1 MPSHATFRAMNKPV
15 TLSIITPSYNQA
27 AFLEETLRSVISQ
40 RDQVHEYF
48 VYDGGSTDGS
58 RELIEKYAAH
68 IDHWVS
74 EKDAGQPD
82 VLARGFARATGDYLA
97 WVNSDDVYRPGA
109 LARVREALAA
119 HPEWDVVTGWH
130 VRMDAK
136 SRLLSA
142 HRLAAESAG
151 AARWGSFHP
160 CQPTVFFRRALY
172 EKVGG
177 VNPDLHLVMDTEM
190 FFRMMDAGAVFG
202 HVPAY
207 IAGFRRHGESKGVG
221 TYRKYASEYEFLDR
235 RYPHYHAKSFKHYLG
250 RAVTKGLRMFS
261 GRESASRRDTRDW
274 RGKTIEEVFGA
285 WITNPDKPAD
295 NVNSA
300 GPGVAG

>member
-1 MPSHATFRAMNKPV
+1 MKQP

-27 AFLEETLRSVISQ
+27 AFLDQTLRSVISQ
-40 RDQVHEYF
+40 REQVHEYF
-48 VYDGGSTDGS
+48 VYDGGSNDGS
-58 RELIEKYAAH
+58 RELIEKYATQ

-97 WVNSDDVYRPGA
+97 WVNSDDVYMPGA
-109 LARVREALAA
+109 LQRVREALAK

-130 VRMDAK
+130 VRMDGQ
-136 SRLLSA
+136 SRMISA
-142 HRLAAESAG
+142 HRVAGESTK

-160 CQPTVFFRRALY
+160 CQPTAFFRRSFY

-177 VNPDLHLVMDTEM
+177 VNPELHLVMDTEL

-207 IAGFRRHGESKGVG
+207 LAGFRRHGESKGVG
-221 TYRKYASEYEFLDR
+221 THQKYASEYDFLDR
-235 RYPHYHAKSFKHYLG
+235 RYPHYHAKSFKHYFG
-250 RAVTKGLRMFS
+250 RAMTKGLRTFS
-261 GRESASRRDTRDW
+261 AGELHSRRDTRDW
-274 RGKTIEEVFGA
+274 RGKSIEEVFGP
-285 WITNPDKPAD
+285 WITNQNKPAD
-295 NVNSA
+295 NLKSA
-300 GPGVAG
+300 TP